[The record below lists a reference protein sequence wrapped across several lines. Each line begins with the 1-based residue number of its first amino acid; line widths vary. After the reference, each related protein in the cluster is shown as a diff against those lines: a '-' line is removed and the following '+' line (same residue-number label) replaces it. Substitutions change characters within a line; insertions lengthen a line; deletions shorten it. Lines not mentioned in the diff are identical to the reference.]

1 MRIMF
6 AGGGTG
12 GHLYPGL
19 AIARAL
25 KKADP
30 KIEPFF
36 VGARRGIERDV
47 LPQVGWAFELLD
59 LHPLYRSRPWENWKT
74 VRGAVSSWRMIAG
87 EVRSE
92 PPACVVATGGYASGL
107 ALAYAAAHHIPIVLQ
122 EQNTFPGIT
131 TRFFS
136 RFASQIH
143 LGFPEARSHISPSK
157 KTEVFDSGNPIEPP
171 PADAFEKG
179 SARTKWGF
187 ASSGGSVL
195 LVYGGSQGSK
205 AINDVV
211 SAWIEEGLPPD
222 LFVIWATGKANYD
235 ALARHESPRVK
246 VRAYIAPISEA
257 YRAADF
263 ALTRAGAMATAELC
277 AWGIPAITVPLP
289 TAAADHQTANAKA
302 LAASGAAE
310 MILQSDLT
318 TESLSRAVESML
330 SNPAKLA
337 TMRAKALERARP
349 TAAADIAQHILR
361 LVERAQPRR

>member
-1 MRIMF
+1 
-6 AGGGTG
+6 
-12 GHLYPGL
+12 
-19 AIARAL
+19 
-25 KKADP
+25 
-30 KIEPFF
+30 
-36 VGARRGIERDV
+36 
-47 LPQVGWAFELLD
+47 
-59 LHPLYRSRPWENWKT
+59 
-74 VRGAVSSWRMIAG
+74 MIAG

-107 ALAYAAAHHIPIVLQ
+107 ALAYAAAHDIPIVLQ

-136 RFASQIH
+136 RFAAQIH
-143 LGFPEARSHISPSK
+143 LGFPEARRHISPSK

-179 SARTKWGF
+179 AARPKWGF
-187 ASSGGSVL
+187 PSSGGSVL

-211 SAWIEEGLPPD
+211 AAWIEGGLPAD
-222 LFVIWATGKANYD
+222 LFVIWATGRANYD
-235 ALARHESPRVK
+235 DLARHESPRVK

-318 TESLSRAVESML
+318 TESLSRAVESLL
-330 SNPAKLA
+330 SSPAKLA
-337 TMRAKALERARP
+337 SMRAKALERARP
-349 TAAADIAQHILR
+349 TAAADIAQQILR

>member
-30 KIEPFF
+30 KVEPFF

-74 VRGAVSSWRMIAG
+74 IRGAVSSWRMIAG

-107 ALAYAAAHHIPIVLQ
+107 ALAYAAAHDIPIVLQ

-136 RFASQIH
+136 RFAAQVH
-143 LGFPEARSHISPSK
+143 LGFPEARTHISPSK

-179 SARTKWGF
+179 SARPKWGF
-187 ASSGGSVL
+187 PSSGGSVL

-211 SAWIEEGLPPD
+211 AAWLEGGLPPD
-222 LFVIWATGKANYD
+222 LFVIWATGRANYD
-235 ALARHESPRVK
+235 QLARYESPRVK
-246 VRAYIAPISEA
+246 VRAYIAPISDA
-257 YRAADF
+257 YRASDF

-310 MILQSDLT
+310 MIRQSDLT
-318 TESLSRAVESML
+318 TESLSRAVEAFL

-337 TMRAKALERARP
+337 SMRAKALERARP
-349 TAAADIAQHILR
+349 TAAADIAQQILR
-361 LVERAQPRR
+361 LVERAQPRG

>member
-30 KIEPFF
+30 RIEPFF

-74 VRGAVSSWRMIAG
+74 IRGAVSSWRMIAG

-107 ALAYAAAHHIPIVLQ
+107 ALAYAAAHDIPIVLQ

-136 RFASQIH
+136 RFAAQIH
-143 LGFPEARSHISPSK
+143 LGFPEARGHISPSK

-187 ASSGGSVL
+187 PSSGGSVL

-211 SAWIEEGLPPD
+211 GAWVEEGLPPD

-235 ALARHESPRVK
+235 DLARHESPRVK

-310 MILQSDLT
+310 MILQRDLT
-318 TESLSRAVESML
+318 TETLSGAVESML

-349 TAAADIAQHILR
+349 TAAADIAQQILR

>member
-36 VGARRGIERDV
+36 VGARRGIEREV

-74 VRGAVSSWRMIAG
+74 IRGAVSSWRMIAG

-107 ALAYAAAHHIPIVLQ
+107 ALAYAAAHDIPIVLQ

-136 RFASQIH
+136 RFAAQIH
-143 LGFPEARSHISPSK
+143 LGFPEARRHISPSK

-179 SARTKWGF
+179 AARPKWGF
-187 ASSGGSVL
+187 PSSGGSVL

-211 SAWIEEGLPPD
+211 AAWIEGGLPAD

-235 ALARHESPRVK
+235 DLARHESPRVK

-310 MILQSDLT
+310 MIRQSDLT
-318 TESLSRAVESML
+318 SESLSRAVESLL

-337 TMRAKALERARP
+337 SMRAKALERARP
-349 TAAADIAQHILR
+349 TAAADIAQQILR